1 MASTAVAKAGSDRSR
16 TFLAILIPV
25 LILFCAFNT
34 VPLLTGFFY
43 SFTDSK
49 GYGSFEIVGLQN
61 YIDLFQDARVGNSYL
76 FTFKIAVVSTILVN
90 VISLMLAIGLSSKI
104 KFKSALRGIYFV
116 PRILGGLVVGYVFSY
131 FFTYIVPALTG
142 TTSMLASTE
151 WAWVAIVVVLV
162 WQACAQTTII
172 YITGLSSVPEDV
184 YEAGAL
190 DGATGW
196 DKFRYLT
203 FPLIMPSITTN
214 MVLVMKDMLM
224 TFDQIVAMTS
234 GGPAQ
239 STESISYLIYQ
250 NGLNNSQFGFQCANH
265 LVPHL
270 PERPQQQPVWLPVR
284 QRRHL
289 LHRHR
294 RDLHRA
300 DEVPEQ

>member
-1 MASTAVAKAGSDRSR
+1 MASTAVAKAGSARNR

-34 VPLLTGFFY
+34 IPLLTGFFY

-49 GYGSFEIVGLQN
+49 GYGAFEIVGLQN

-250 NGLNNSQFGFQCANH
+250 NGLNNSQFGFQCANAVIFFIVIAVISIAQTKF
-265 LVPHL
+265 LNSK
-270 PERPQQQPVWLPVR
+270 E
-284 QRRHL
+284 
-289 LHRHR
+289 
-294 RDLHRA
+294 
-300 DEVPEQ
+300 EQL

>member
-1 MASTAVAKAGSDRSR
+1 MASTAVAKAGSDRNR

-34 VPLLTGFFY
+34 IPLLTGFFY

-49 GYGSFEIVGLQN
+49 GYGAFEIVGLQN

-142 TTSMLASTE
+142 TTSMLASKE

-196 DKFRYLT
+196 DKFRYIT
-203 FPLIMPSITTN
+203 FPLIMPSVTTN

-250 NGLNNSQFGFQCANH
+250 NGLNNSQFGFQCANAVIFFI
-265 LVPHL
+265 LIAVVSIL
-270 PERPQQQPVWLPVR
+270 QTKFLNSKE
-284 QRRHL
+284 
-289 LHRHR
+289 
-294 RDLHRA
+294 
-300 DEVPEQ
+300 EQL

>member
-1 MASTAVAKAGSDRSR
+1 MATTAVSKAGSDRNR

-25 LILFCAFNT
+25 LILFIAFNT

-49 GYGSFEIVGLQN
+49 GYGAFEIVGLQN

-76 FTFKIAVVSTILVN
+76 FTFKISVVSTILVN
-90 VISLMLAIGLSSKI
+90 VISLVLAIGLSSKI

-250 NGLNNSQFGFQCANH
+250 NGLNNSQFGFQCANA
-265 LVPHL
+265 VIFFIVIAVISIA
-270 PERPQQQPVWLPVR
+270 RPSS
-284 QRRHL
+284 
-289 LHRHR
+289 
-294 RDLHRA
+294 
-300 DEVPEQ
+300 

>member
-1 MASTAVAKAGSDRSR
+1 MASFAASKAGSDRNR

-34 VPLLTGFFY
+34 IPLLTGFFY

-184 YEAGAL
+184 YEAGSL

-250 NGLNNSQFGFQCANH
+250 NGLNNSQFGFQCANAVIFFIVIAVISIAQTKF
-265 LVPHL
+265 LNSK
-270 PERPQQQPVWLPVR
+270 E
-284 QRRHL
+284 
-289 LHRHR
+289 
-294 RDLHRA
+294 
-300 DEVPEQ
+300 EQL

>member
-1 MASTAVAKAGSDRSR
+1 MASAAVSKAGSDRNR

-25 LILFCAFNT
+25 LILFIAFNT
-34 VPLLTGFFY
+34 IPLLTGFFY

-49 GYGSFEIVGLQN
+49 GYGAFEIVGVQN

-76 FTFKIAVVSTILVN
+76 FTFKISVVSTILVN

-142 TTSMLASTE
+142 TTSMLASKE

-250 NGLNNSQFGFQCANH
+250 NGLNNSQFGFQCANAVIFFIVIAVISIAQTKF
-265 LVPHL
+265 LNSK
-270 PERPQQQPVWLPVR
+270 E
-284 QRRHL
+284 
-289 LHRHR
+289 
-294 RDLHRA
+294 
-300 DEVPEQ
+300 EQL

>member
-1 MASTAVAKAGSDRSR
+1 MASFAASKAGSDRNR

-34 VPLLTGFFY
+34 IPLLTGFFY

-49 GYGSFEIVGLQN
+49 GYGAFEIVGLQN

-76 FTFKIAVVSTILVN
+76 FTFKISVVATILVN
-90 VISLMLAIGLSSKI
+90 VISLTLAIGLSSKI

-250 NGLNNSQFGFQCANH
+250 NGLNNSQFGFQCANAVIFFIVIAVISIAQTKF
-265 LVPHL
+265 LNSK
-270 PERPQQQPVWLPVR
+270 E
-284 QRRHL
+284 
-289 LHRHR
+289 
-294 RDLHRA
+294 
-300 DEVPEQ
+300 EQL

>member
-1 MASTAVAKAGSDRSR
+1 MASLATTKAGSDRNR
-16 TFLAILIPV
+16 TFLMILIPV
-25 LILFCAFNT
+25 LILFVLFNT
-34 VPLLTGFFY
+34 VPLITGFFY

-49 GYGSFEIVGLQN
+49 GYGSFEMVGLQN

-76 FTFKIAVVSTILVN
+76 FTFKVAVVSTVLIN
-90 VISLMLAIGLSSKI
+90 VISLVLAIGLSSKI
-104 KFKSALRGIYFV
+104 KFKSALRGIYFI
-116 PRILGGLVVGYVFSY
+116 PRILGSLVVGYVFSY
-131 FFTYIVPALTG
+131 FFTYIVPAVTG
-142 TTSMLASTE
+142 TESILASKD

-162 WQACAQTTII
+162 WQSCAQTTII

-203 FPLIMPSITTN
+203 LPLIMPSVTTN

-224 TFDQIVAMTS
+224 VFDQIVAMTS

-250 NGLNNSQFGFQCANH
+250 NGLNNSQFGFQCANAVIFFVVIAVISVVQTRF
-265 LVPHL
+265 LNSR
-270 PERPQQQPVWLPVR
+270 E
-284 QRRHL
+284 
-289 LHRHR
+289 
-294 RDLHRA
+294 
-300 DEVPEQ
+300 EQL

>member
-1 MASTAVAKAGSDRSR
+1 MASTAVAKAGSNRNR

-34 VPLLTGFFY
+34 IPLLTGFFY

-49 GYGSFEIVGLQN
+49 GYGAFEIVGLQN

-142 TTSMLASTE
+142 TTSMLASKE

-250 NGLNNSQFGFQCANH
+250 NGLNNSQFGFQCANAVVFFIVIAVISIAQTKF
-265 LVPHL
+265 LNSK
-270 PERPQQQPVWLPVR
+270 E
-284 QRRHL
+284 
-289 LHRHR
+289 
-294 RDLHRA
+294 
-300 DEVPEQ
+300 EQL

>member
-1 MASTAVAKAGSDRSR
+1 MASTAVAKAGSDRNR

-34 VPLLTGFFY
+34 IPLLTGFFY

-49 GYGSFEIVGLQN
+49 GYGAFEIVGLQN

-131 FFTYIVPALTG
+131 FFTYIVPAITG
-142 TTSMLASTE
+142 TESMLASKE

-184 YEAGAL
+184 YEAGSL

-250 NGLNNSQFGFQCANH
+250 NGLNNSQFGFQCANAVIFFIVIAVISIAQTKF
-265 LVPHL
+265 LNSK
-270 PERPQQQPVWLPVR
+270 E
-284 QRRHL
+284 
-289 LHRHR
+289 
-294 RDLHRA
+294 
-300 DEVPEQ
+300 EQL

>member
-1 MASTAVAKAGSDRSR
+1 MAQAAKAKIGSARNR
-16 TFLAILIPV
+16 TFMAILIPV
-25 LILFCAFNT
+25 LVIFILFNT
-34 VPLLTGFFY
+34 IPLITGFYY

-49 GYGSFEIVGLQN
+49 GYGAFNIVGIQN
-61 YIDLFQDARVGNSYL
+61 YIDLFSDTRVLNSYL
-76 FTFKIAVVSTILVN
+76 FTFKV
-90 VISLMLAIGLSSKI
+90 AIGL
-104 KFKSALRGIYFV
+104 YFV
-116 PRILGGLVVGYVFSY
+116 PRILGALVVGYVFSY
-131 FFTYIVPALTG
+131 LFTYILPAITG
-142 TTSMLASTE
+142 GESILASRD

-196 DKFRYLT
+196 DKFRYIT

-224 TFDQIVAMTS
+224 VFDQIVAMTS

-250 NGLNNSQFGFQCANH
+250 NGLNNSQFGFQCANAVIFFI
-265 LVPHL
+265 LIAVVSIL
-270 PERPQQQPVWLPVR
+270 QTKFLNSKE
-284 QRRHL
+284 
-289 LHRHR
+289 
-294 RDLHRA
+294 
-300 DEVPEQ
+300 EQL

>member
-1 MASTAVAKAGSDRSR
+1 MANLATSKAGSDRNR
-16 TFLAILIPV
+16 TFLMILIPV
-25 LILFCAFNT
+25 LVLFVAFNT
-34 VPLLTGFFY
+34 IPLLTGFFY
-43 SFTDSK
+43 SFTNSK
-49 GYGSFEIVGLQN
+49 GYGPFEIIGLQN

-76 FTFKIAVVSTILVN
+76 FTFKLAVVSTILVN
-90 VISLMLAIGLSSKI
+90 VLSLILAIGLSSKI
-104 KFKSALRGIYFV
+104 KFKSALRGLYFV
-116 PRILGGLVVGYVFSY
+116 PRILGALVVGYVFTY
-131 FFTYIVPALTG
+131 FFTYIVPAVTG
-142 TTSMLASTE
+142 TDSILASAD
-151 WAWVAIVVVLV
+151 WAWIGIVVVLV

-250 NGLNNSQFGFQCANH
+250 NGLNNSQFGFQCANAVIFFIVIAVISIAQTKF
-265 LVPHL
+265 LNSK
-270 PERPQQQPVWLPVR
+270 E
-284 QRRHL
+284 
-289 LHRHR
+289 
-294 RDLHRA
+294 
-300 DEVPEQ
+300 EQL

>member
-1 MASTAVAKAGSDRSR
+1 MASFAASKAGSDRNR

-34 VPLLTGFFY
+34 IPLLTGFFY

-49 GYGSFEIVGLQN
+49 GYGAFEIVGLQN

-76 FTFKIAVVSTILVN
+76 FTFKISVVATILVN

-151 WAWVAIVVVLV
+151 WAWLAIVVVLV

-250 NGLNNSQFGFQCANH
+250 NGLNNSQFGFQCANAVIFFIVIAVISIAQTKF
-265 LVPHL
+265 LNSK
-270 PERPQQQPVWLPVR
+270 E
-284 QRRHL
+284 
-289 LHRHR
+289 
-294 RDLHRA
+294 
-300 DEVPEQ
+300 EQL

>member
-1 MASTAVAKAGSDRSR
+1 MASAAISKAGSDRNR

-25 LILFCAFNT
+25 LILFIAFNT
-34 VPLLTGFFY
+34 IPLLTGFFY

-49 GYGSFEIVGLQN
+49 GYGAFEIVGLQN

-76 FTFKIAVVSTILVN
+76 FTFKISVVSTILVN

-131 FFTYIVPALTG
+131 FFTYIIPALTG
-142 TTSMLASTE
+142 TTSMLASKE

-250 NGLNNSQFGFQCANH
+250 NGLNNSQFGFQCANAVIFFIVIAVISIAQTKF
-265 LVPHL
+265 LNSK
-270 PERPQQQPVWLPVR
+270 E
-284 QRRHL
+284 
-289 LHRHR
+289 
-294 RDLHRA
+294 
-300 DEVPEQ
+300 EQL

>member
-1 MASTAVAKAGSDRSR
+1 MASLAKAKTGSDRNR
-16 TFLAILIPV
+16 TFLMILIPV

-34 VPLLTGFFY
+34 FPLLTGFFY

-49 GYGSFEIVGLQN
+49 GYGAFEIVGFQN

-76 FTFKIAVVSTILVN
+76 FTFKVAVVSTILVN
-90 VISLMLAIGLSSKI
+90 VISLIIAIGLSGKI
-104 KFKSALRGIYFV
+104 KFKSALRGLYFV
-116 PRILGGLVVGYVFSY
+116 PRILGALVVGYVFSY
-131 FFTYIVPALTG
+131 FFTYIVPAVTG
-142 TTSMLASTE
+142 AESILASKE

-224 TFDQIVAMTS
+224 VFDQIVSMTS

-239 STESISYLIYQ
+239 STESISYLIYN
-250 NGLNNSQFGFQCANH
+250 NGLSGGQFGFQCANAVIFFA
-265 LVPHL
+265 LIAVVSIAQTKFL
-270 PERPQQQPVWLPVR
+270 NSKE
-284 QRRHL
+284 
-289 LHRHR
+289 
-294 RDLHRA
+294 
-300 DEVPEQ
+300 EQL

>member
-1 MASTAVAKAGSDRSR
+1 MASTAVSKAGSDRNR

-25 LILFCAFNT
+25 LVLFIAFNT
-34 VPLLTGFFY
+34 IPLLTGFFY

-49 GYGSFEIVGLQN
+49 GYGAFEIVGLQN

-76 FTFKIAVVSTILVN
+76 FTFKISVVSTILVN
-90 VISLMLAIGLSSKI
+90 VISLVLAIGLSSKI

-131 FFTYIVPALTG
+131 FFTYIVPAITG

-250 NGLNNSQFGFQCANH
+250 NGLNNSQFGFQCANAVIFFIVIAVISIAQTKF
-265 LVPHL
+265 LNSK
-270 PERPQQQPVWLPVR
+270 E
-284 QRRHL
+284 
-289 LHRHR
+289 
-294 RDLHRA
+294 
-300 DEVPEQ
+300 EQL

>member
-1 MASTAVAKAGSDRSR
+1 MASFAASKAGSDRNR

-34 VPLLTGFFY
+34 IPLLTGFFY

-49 GYGSFEIVGLQN
+49 GYGAFEIVGLQN

-76 FTFKIAVVSTILVN
+76 FTFKISVVSTILVN
-90 VISLMLAIGLSSKI
+90 VISLTLAIGLSSKI

-131 FFTYIVPALTG
+131 FFTYIVPAITG
-142 TTSMLASTE
+142 TTSMLASKE

-250 NGLNNSQFGFQCANH
+250 NGLNNSQFGFQCANAVIFFIVIAVISIAQTKF
-265 LVPHL
+265 LNSK
-270 PERPQQQPVWLPVR
+270 E
-284 QRRHL
+284 
-289 LHRHR
+289 
-294 RDLHRA
+294 
-300 DEVPEQ
+300 EQL

>member
-1 MASTAVAKAGSDRSR
+1 MASTAVAKAGSDRNR

-34 VPLLTGFFY
+34 IPLLTGFFY

-49 GYGSFEIVGLQN
+49 GYGAFEIVGLQN

-76 FTFKIAVVSTILVN
+76 FTFKISVVSTILVN

-142 TTSMLASTE
+142 TTSMLASKE

-250 NGLNNSQFGFQCANH
+250 NGLNNSQFGFQCANAVIFFIVIAVISIAQTKF
-265 LVPHL
+265 LNSK
-270 PERPQQQPVWLPVR
+270 E
-284 QRRHL
+284 
-289 LHRHR
+289 
-294 RDLHRA
+294 
-300 DEVPEQ
+300 EQL

>member
-1 MASTAVAKAGSDRSR
+1 MASFAASKAGSDRNR

-34 VPLLTGFFY
+34 IPLLTGFFY

-49 GYGSFEIVGLQN
+49 GYGAFEIVGLQN

-76 FTFKIAVVSTILVN
+76 FTFKISVVATILVN

-142 TTSMLASTE
+142 TTSMLASKE

-196 DKFRYLT
+196 DKFRYVT

-250 NGLNNSQFGFQCANH
+250 NGLNNSQFGFQCANAVIFFIVIAVISIAQTKF
-265 LVPHL
+265 LNSK
-270 PERPQQQPVWLPVR
+270 E
-284 QRRHL
+284 
-289 LHRHR
+289 
-294 RDLHRA
+294 
-300 DEVPEQ
+300 EQL

>member
-1 MASTAVAKAGSDRSR
+1 MASTAVAKAGSDRNR

-25 LILFCAFNT
+25 LILFIAFNT
-34 VPLLTGFFY
+34 IPLLTGFFY

-49 GYGSFEIVGLQN
+49 GYGAFEIVGLQN

-76 FTFKIAVVSTILVN
+76 FTFKISVVSTILVN

-142 TTSMLASTE
+142 TTSMLASKE

-250 NGLNNSQFGFQCANH
+250 NGLNNSQFGFQCANAVIFFIVIAVISIAQTKF
-265 LVPHL
+265 LNSK
-270 PERPQQQPVWLPVR
+270 E
-284 QRRHL
+284 
-289 LHRHR
+289 
-294 RDLHRA
+294 
-300 DEVPEQ
+300 EQL

>member
-1 MASTAVAKAGSDRSR
+1 MATAAVSKAGSDRNR

-25 LILFCAFNT
+25 LILFIAFNT
-34 VPLLTGFFY
+34 IPLLTGFFY

-49 GYGSFEIVGLQN
+49 GYGSFEVVGLQN

-76 FTFKIAVVSTILVN
+76 FTFKISVVSTILVN

-250 NGLNNSQFGFQCANH
+250 NGLNNSQFGFQCANAVIFFIVIAVISIAQTKF
-265 LVPHL
+265 LNSK
-270 PERPQQQPVWLPVR
+270 E
-284 QRRHL
+284 
-289 LHRHR
+289 
-294 RDLHRA
+294 
-300 DEVPEQ
+300 EQL

>member
-1 MASTAVAKAGSDRSR
+1 MASTAASKAGSDRNR

-34 VPLLTGFFY
+34 IPLLTGFFY

-49 GYGSFEIVGLQN
+49 GYGAFEIVGIQN

-76 FTFKIAVVSTILVN
+76 FTFKISVVATILVN
-90 VISLMLAIGLSSKI
+90 VISLTLAIGLSSKI

-142 TTSMLASTE
+142 TTSMLASKE

-250 NGLNNSQFGFQCANH
+250 NGLNNSQFGFQCANAVVFFIVIAVISIAQTKF
-265 LVPHL
+265 LNSK
-270 PERPQQQPVWLPVR
+270 E
-284 QRRHL
+284 
-289 LHRHR
+289 
-294 RDLHRA
+294 
-300 DEVPEQ
+300 EQL

>member
-1 MASTAVAKAGSDRSR
+1 MASAAVSKAGSDRNR

-25 LILFCAFNT
+25 LILFIAFNT
-34 VPLLTGFFY
+34 IPLLTGFFY

-49 GYGSFEIVGLQN
+49 GYGAFEIVGLQN

-76 FTFKIAVVSTILVN
+76 FTFKISVVSTILVN
-90 VISLMLAIGLSSKI
+90 VISLVLAIGLSSKI

-142 TTSMLASTE
+142 TTSMLASKE

-250 NGLNNSQFGFQCANH
+250 NGLNNSQFGFQCANAVIFFIVIAVISIAQTKF
-265 LVPHL
+265 LNSK
-270 PERPQQQPVWLPVR
+270 E
-284 QRRHL
+284 
-289 LHRHR
+289 
-294 RDLHRA
+294 
-300 DEVPEQ
+300 EQL

>member
-1 MASTAVAKAGSDRSR
+1 MASTAVAKAGSDRNR

-34 VPLLTGFFY
+34 IPLLTGFFY

-49 GYGSFEIVGLQN
+49 GYGAFEIVGLQN

-214 MVLVMKDMLM
+214 MVLVMKDMLR
-224 TFDQIVAMTS
+224 TFDQLVAMTS

-250 NGLNNSQFGFQCANH
+250 NGLNNSQFGFQCANAVIFFIVIAVISIAQTKF
-265 LVPHL
+265 LNSK
-270 PERPQQQPVWLPVR
+270 E
-284 QRRHL
+284 
-289 LHRHR
+289 
-294 RDLHRA
+294 
-300 DEVPEQ
+300 EQL